1 MCPLVVMSRKIQKI
15 RNIAGIVQ
23 ENEHLILSPV
33 HALVCGSAPG
43 GIYGSSRKRVLPISS
58 TQSREEERAQNL
70 NEISG
75 WL

>member
-23 ENEHLILSPV
+23 ENEHFILSPV

-43 GIYGSSRKRVLPISS
+43 G
-58 TQSREEERAQNL
+58 NL
-70 NEISG
+70 LGEDLGEGMIPTGVRFFYTSCMQFITYI
-75 WL
+75 L